1 MAFFRQS
8 DVTVIAFAAIAGPA
22 TRNRFRC
29 VSGNGSFQNEDFT
42 IGHPS
47 QPIMVLS
54 ELKMDLGFNGL
65 SVLYHIARVLGQGG
79 DLEKL
84 MEEIL
89 EILEIH
95 AGMNRGMI
103 SILSPDNSVL
113 MVDAARGISEGE
125 KRKGRYRL
133 GEGVTGKVV
142 ATGKSILIPQIRN
155 EPQFLNKT
163 GARSSITGGNLAFL
177 CVPIKV
183 GETVIGALSV
193 DRITDTDTQPDMLE
207 NELRFLEAIADIIAQ
222 GVDER
227 RQNQARFAA
236 LEKENLE
243 LRATLEEMGKPSAMI
258 GKSSLMREI
267 FRQIGQVAPSPTSV
281 LIRGETGT
289 GKEIIARAIHNK
301 SGVKEGP
308 FVAVNCAALPE
319 SLLES
324 ELFGHEKGSFT
335 GAVSQRIGRFEAAS
349 GGTLFL
355 DEIGEM
361 PMSAQGRLLRAIQE
375 KEIQRVGGTNIVPVN
390 VRLICATNRDL
401 ETDVKEGR
409 FREDLYYRINVFTIV
424 LPPLRNRGG
433 GEVQALADHFI
444 VKYCKVHNK
453 SIKRLST
460 PAIDMLV
467 AYHWPGNVRELEN
480 VVERAVLIAT
490 GDSIEGHDL
499 PPSLQMKDLTEA
511 GVRKDSFESLVA
523 AYERELITDALKDS
537 RGNQTEAA
545 TLLGTTKRI
554 IQYKITKHNIDYM
567 RFKR

>member
-1 MAFFRQS
+1 
-8 DVTVIAFAAIAGPA
+8 
-22 TRNRFRC
+22 
-29 VSGNGSFQNEDFT
+29 
-42 IGHPS
+42 
-47 QPIMVLS
+47 MVLS

-103 SILSPDNSVL
+103 SILSVDNSELV
-113 MVDAARGISEGE
+113 VDAARGISESE

-163 GARSSITGGNLAFL
+163 GARSSLAGSNIAFL

-193 DRITDTDTQPDMLE
+193 DRMTDAQPEVLE
-207 NELRFLEAIADIIAQ
+207 NEIRFLEAVADIIAQ
-222 GVDER
+222 VVDER
-227 RQNQARFAA
+227 RQNQARIAA
-236 LEKENLE
+236 LERENLE
-243 LRATLEEMGKPSAMI
+243 LRATLEDMGKPSEMI

-289 GKEIIARAIHNK
+289 GKEIIARAIHSK

-361 PMSAQGRLLRAIQE
+361 PLTAQGRLLRAIQE

-453 SIKRLST
+453 SIKRIST

-480 VVERAVLIAT
+480 VVERAVLVAT

-499 PPSLQMKDLTEA
+499 PPSLQMKELTAA
-511 GVRKDSFESLVA
+511 GVRKDGFESLVA
-523 AYERELITDALKDS
+523 AYERELIIDALKDS

-554 IQYKITKHNIDYM
+554 IQYKITKYNIDYT